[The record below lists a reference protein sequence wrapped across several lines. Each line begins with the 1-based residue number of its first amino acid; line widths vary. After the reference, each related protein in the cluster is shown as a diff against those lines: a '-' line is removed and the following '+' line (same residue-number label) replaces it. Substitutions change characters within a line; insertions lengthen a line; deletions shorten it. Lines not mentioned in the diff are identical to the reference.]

1 MQKHTAVVVSLQSP
15 KERLWGV
22 LLTLD
27 VSGVTLRGI
36 DLSSFDDWSRE
47 IVRGEASMGLSTVFF
62 PMHRV
67 ERILQDEG
75 VGGIQSMTAVFESR
89 VGQDLWTYLEISPP
103 EI

>member
-1 MQKHTAVVVSLQSP
+1 MQKHSAVVVSLHSP

-22 LLTLD
+22 LLSLD
-27 VSGVTLRGI
+27 MNGVTLRGI

-47 IVRGEASMGLSTVFF
+47 IPRGETSMGLSTVFL

-67 ERILQDEG
+67 ERILLDEG

-103 EI
+103 EV

>member
-1 MQKHTAVVVSLQSP
+1 MQKHNAVVVSLHSP
-15 KERLWGV
+15 KEKLWGV
-22 LLTLD
+22 LLSLD

-36 DLSSFDDWSRE
+36 DLHSFDDWSRE
-47 IVRGEASMGLSTVFF
+47 ITRGEASMGLSTVFF

-67 ERILQDEG
+67 ERILLDEG

-103 EI
+103 EV